1 MLGRIQA
8 GMRDLRRMV
17 DLAATQAGRRTHLV
31 TIRWEKKRT
40 GTWLANAIPGAEIQI
55 PFAPDFLKI
64 ERLADRT
71 QSLGRLGLW
80 EGYGQP
86 GATRDS
92 TAVRCP
98 VTMGNFYCWLTRL
111 RRPAVVVELG
121 TAFGIS
127 GMYWL
132 SGLKAERH
140 GRLLTFEPNARW
152 AEIATRNLSA
162 IDSRFV
168 LTVGTF
174 EDNAQAGI
182 KDQAID
188 IAFIDAIH
196 KSEFVLP
203 QFWLIQERLR
213 RPGLVLFDDIGFSE
227 DMKSCWE
234 SLAAH
239 PGVVSA
245 LSVNQRLGV
254 VEVG

>member
-1 MLGRIQA
+1 
-8 GMRDLRRMV
+8 MV
-17 DLAATQAGRRTHLV
+17 DVAAARVGRRAQRV
-31 TIRWEKKRT
+31 AIRWEKKGA
-40 GTWLANAIPGAEIQI
+40 GTWLANLVPGAELTI

-71 QSLGRLGLW
+71 QSLGRLALW
-80 EGYGQP
+80 DGYGQA

-92 TAVRCP
+92 MAVRCP
-98 VTMGNFYCWLTRL
+98 VAMGNFYCWLTRR

-140 GRLLTFEPNARW
+140 GRLLTFEPNAQW
-152 AEIATRNLSA
+152 AAVAGRNLGA

-174 EDNAQAGI
+174 EDNAQAVI
-182 KDQAID
+182 EDQAID
-188 IAFIDAIH
+188 VAFIDAIH
-196 KSEFVLP
+196 RSEFVLP
-203 QFWLIQERLR
+203 QFGLIRERLR

-227 DMKSCWE
+227 DMKSCWA
-234 SLAAH
+234 SVAAH
-239 PGVVSA
+239 PEVVSA
-245 LSVNQRLGV
+245 LAVDQRLGV